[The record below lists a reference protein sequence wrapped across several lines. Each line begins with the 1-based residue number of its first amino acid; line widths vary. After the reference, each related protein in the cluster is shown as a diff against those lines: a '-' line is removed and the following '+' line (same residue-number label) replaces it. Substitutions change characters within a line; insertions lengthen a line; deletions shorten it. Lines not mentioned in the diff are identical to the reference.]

1 MFPSLRLGYLVVPR
15 NLVEVFAH
23 TKAMTT
29 RHQSLLDQAVLCDFI
44 EQGHLGR
51 HLRRMRK
58 IYEERY
64 TILLASAQQYLA
76 EYLEIATI
84 EAGLQ
89 TIGRLRVN
97 LSAEVV
103 AQRAALH
110 DIDVVPL
117 SRYCHAASIPEAL
130 QIGFAAVQEKEIQR
144 GVVKLASVFASLKA
158 EHAA

>member
-1 MFPSLRLGYLVVPR
+1 
-15 NLVEVFAH
+15 
-23 TKAMTT
+23 MTT

-58 IYEERY
+58 IYEERF
-64 TILLASAQQYLA
+64 TILREAAEEHLG
-76 EYLEIATI
+76 EYLEIANI

-89 TIGRLRVN
+89 TIGRLRVD
-97 LSAEVV
+97 LSAEAV

-117 SRYCHAASIPEAL
+117 NRYCHTASIPEGL
-130 QIGFAAVQEKEIQR
+130 QIGFAAVQEKEIRR
-144 GVVKLASVFASLKA
+144 GVQKLARIFEQLQA
-158 EHAA
+158 ERKQEKLQQSMVAH